1 MLAIGDLLAGRY
13 RIDARLGAGGMATVW
28 RARDLRLERD
38 VAVKVLLPNLAGD
51 PALAARFDREA
62 RALAAISD
70 AHVVAIFDVVEG
82 SQGSEPFLVMEL
94 CPDGSLGDR
103 LADEAS
109 IAPEIALPLL
119 ADAASGLAALHARG
133 MVHRDVTPRNVLL
146 VGGSAKLGDF
156 GLVRP
161 EDTSTMP
168 GGGLTATGA
177 AVGTL
182 GYLAPEILDGRTATP
197 ASDVYGLGTVAFRS
211 LTGALP
217 HPARSIAEL
226 VAARSRAVAPIGT
239 LVPGLPAAA
248 ATAIDRA
255 LDAEPVRRP
264 TAAELA
270 LNLPARAVRSRG
282 RAEHPR
288 CRAYGRDP
296 RRGRMGPPARGPV
309 TAVLFRAHVPRCAAR
324 RVAAATPPTRT
335 PCVAAAQ
342 SAGRHPAVIIA
353 GQASPRPKAPAGGR
367 ARLPRSGLLERRAD
381 RDQRGRDRDHRPR
394 HPPWRLAGLR
404 RARLRSRPPRARRTG
419 RVPPRT

>member
-1 MLAIGDLLAGRY
+1 MPAIGDLLAGRY

-51 PALAARFDREA
+51 PALTARFDREA

-103 LADEAS
+103 LADGAS
-109 IAPEIALPLL
+109 IAPAFARPIL
-119 ADAASGLAALHARG
+119 ANAATGLAALHARG

-156 GLVRP
+156 GLARP
-161 EDTSTMP
+161 EDASTTP

-197 ASDVYGLGTVAFRS
+197 ASDVYGLGAVAFRA

-217 HPARSIAEL
+217 RPAGSIAEL
-226 VAARSRAVAPIGT
+226 VAAGSRVVAPIGT
-239 LVPGLPAAA
+239 LVPGLAAAA

-255 LDAEPVRRP
+255 LDAEPARRP

-270 LNLPARAVRSRG
+270 LAFRPTGSTPADERTTLDAWRMAATAAAPGSARPPAAPSPPSSPERTSFDVQPGASQPPHLRPEPPAPPPPSRPDAIPQSSSPG
-282 RAEHPR
+282 KR
-288 CRAYGRDP
+288 
-296 RRGRMGPPARGPV
+296 RRGQRPLPEAGPDYHGPGFWSGELIAI
-309 TAVLFRAHVPRCAAR
+309 TTTLIA
-324 RVAAATPPTRT
+324 
-335 PCVAAAQ
+335 
-342 SAGRHPAVIIA
+342 IIA
-353 GQASPRPKAPAGGR
+353 LVILLGGW
-367 ARLPRSGLLERRAD
+367 LD
-381 RDQRGRDRDHRPR
+381 
-394 HPPWRLAGLR
+394 
-404 RARLRSRPPRARRTG
+404 
-419 RVPPRT
+419 